1 MNTIKGDHLP
11 AQSKFLKHKI
21 VKFFMSAGVAA
32 LADFLVYTII
42 INFFISGS
50 TVNVSGRIF
59 KAHEFSLFISYSIGV
74 IINFTLTKFAV
85 FKASTLKNRQQF
97 SRFVLIAF
105 IGFYANYG
113 LLRFFVEQCGLLP
126 TISRIVSAL
135 SLAFASYYVHSF
147 FTFRTNKN
155 D

>member
-1 MNTIKGDHLP
+1 MNTIKEDHLSN
-11 AQSKFLKHKI
+11 QSRFLKHKI
-21 VKFFMSAGVAA
+21 VKFFMSAGIAA
-32 LADFLVYTII
+32 LVDFLVYTVI
-42 INFFISGS
+42 INFFISSS
-50 TVNVSGRIF
+50 TVHFSGRVF
-59 KAHEFSLFISYSIGV
+59 KAHEFALFISYSVGV
-74 IINFTLTKFAV
+74 VVNFTLTKFAV
-85 FKASTLKNRQQF
+85 FTASTLKNRQQF

-113 LLRFFVEQCGLLP
+113 LLIFFVEVCGLLP

-147 FTFRTNKN
+147 FTFRINRN